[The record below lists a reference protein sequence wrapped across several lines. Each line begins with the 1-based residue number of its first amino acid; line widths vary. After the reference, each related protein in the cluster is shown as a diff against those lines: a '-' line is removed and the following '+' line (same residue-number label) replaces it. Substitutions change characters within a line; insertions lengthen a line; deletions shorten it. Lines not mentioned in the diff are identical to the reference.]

1 MGYMLSF
8 SLKGG
13 YEDAVAFI
21 EALEIASHLGQ
32 GWEMPRCS

>member
-1 MGYMLSF
+1 MGCMLSF

-21 EALEIASHLGQ
+21 EALETASHLANVGYTKALA
-32 GWEMPRCS
+32 